1 MQVMQL
7 QCSIPL
13 SHTKS
18 RSVGEHLQRSVVAAA
33 KKQAPRKRSRRSRS
47 SEPIPIFDGEDD
59 EDYFPQQPPRLST
72 PGPLPQAP
80 PPGTRRKRGDDG
92 ADAPAYPVFVP
103 RPSNVKEVGK
113 QGAWSWADDG
123 DEGQLNDSTPPLPEW
138 NPQTGFMSS
147 RGFGPQPSSSSNSGS
162 SNRRSVQGSPV
173 PSSAWFRQEPPAD
186 AGSGS
191 MEDLPSVP
199 KNSIMTSC
207 LGTSFT
213 MGILA
218 LFLRA
223 YALANAPTVLG
234 TDELLLSEFAGRF
247 PSGLGSWS
255 NAGVLVGASATVT
268 ALRFI
273 LLRNWPEFRQATERS
288 NKQILT
294 PLNWFDIAI
303 VAILTGVS
311 EELLFRGA
319 IIPGSF
325 LDWRGVLI
333 SGLIFGVLHNSG
345 GRNAA
350 FAAWATGVGCLYGTS
365 FLITHNIWVP
375 AVAHAASNFISAAA
389 WKGRNT
395 D

>member
-1 MQVMQL
+1 MQL
-7 QCSIPL
+7 QCSSPI
-13 SHTKS
+13 SHVKS
-18 RSVGEHLQRSVVAAA
+18 LPFGEQHLQRSLVAAA
-33 KKQAPRKRSRRSRS
+33 KKQAPRKRSKQRSRS
-47 SEPIPIFDGEDD
+47 REPIPIFDGEDD
-59 EDYFPQQPPRLST
+59 QDVFPQQPPQMSS
-72 PGPLPQAP
+72 PGSLPQAP
-80 PPGTRRKRGDDG
+80 PPGARRRPGDDG

-123 DEGQLNDSTPPLPEW
+123 DEGRFNDGTPPLPEW
-138 NPQTGFMSS
+138 NPQTGFLSS
-147 RGFGPQPSSSSNSGS
+147 KASGPQPSSSSS
-162 SNRRSVQGSPV
+162 SRSVQGSPV
-173 PSSAWFRQEPPAD
+173 PSPAQSGQEPLAA
-186 AGSGS
+186 AGSGR
-191 MEDLPSVP
+191 MEDLPYVS
-199 KNSIMTSC
+199 KNAIMTSC
-207 LGTSFT
+207 LGTSLT

-255 NAGVLVGASATVT
+255 NAGVLVGAAATVT
-268 ALRFI
+268 TLRFT

-333 SGLIFGVLHNSG
+333 SGLIFGLLHNSG

-375 AVAHAASNFISAAA
+375 AVAHAASNFISAAV